1 MISRWIVELVED
13 VFGFGPRALRAID
26 ALEAHNDEL
35 RAQVRQLEERCAG
48 SEYMR
53 SLYSN
58 VAEDTDS
65 KLQRTWDVLYA
76 PTEGG
81 GE

>member
-1 MISRWIVELVED
+1 MISWIVELVED
-13 VFGFGPRALRAID
+13 VFGFGPRASRAID

-35 RAQVRQLEERCAG
+35 RAQVRQLEERCADAD
-48 SEYMR
+48 YMR
-53 SLYSN
+53 ALYSD
-58 VAEDTDS
+58 VVEDTDS